1 MSNFFQGFS
10 LYQGR
15 IQSLNELA
23 YVYPHPL
30 PPEGKTFFLCRG
42 EGPATRTFIHSYLS
56 LQPLAQLFS
65 HTKSFSYLKHTPQEF
80 QFKYRKI
87 CYELDLYIYPM
98 ASLTFSLLIM
108 VK

>member
-23 YVYPHPL
+23 YLYPHPP

-42 EGPATRTFIHSYLS
+42 EGPATRTFTHSSLS

-65 HTKSFSYLKHTPQEF
+65 YTQSFSYLKHTPQEF
-80 QFKYRKI
+80 QFKYRKN
-87 CYELDLYIYPM
+87 
-98 ASLTFSLLIM
+98 LLRT
-108 VK
+108 